1 MLARHS
7 FWPAVALC
15 AVGLAAAPARP
26 AGAQEPE
33 ALRPERPEE
42 IRLREL
48 KKRVLDDGSSSGEQA
63 AFDLFTT
70 GRLQGVD
77 LGPEGA
83 HDAFLRGVL
92 QNREGKREARL
103 CILRALRACGRF
115 RVEAACRLVQE
126 ALDDPATPVA
136 QLAVATFPTL
146 DDERGATYRYIQQQL
161 VADLRRVRPGSTRHK
176 QALGLVEVLER
187 MPNPID
193 AVGVLVAA
201 LEQAGRTPSVEAR
214 LREAL
219 QRMTAQPLEAAP
231 DWRKWYDEAKNRSL
245 AEWRLEVARQ
255 RDARLRRY
263 ESEAERYFGKML
275 ASLQADKD
283 ALLRELQSALVDAD
297 TVFAVRRAAIRELG
311 TLGKR
316 GDERAVNLLRGR
328 LTQQAAVEYDET
340 KALVIEALGET
351 EKRELLRDIEPFLG
365 GAFHVRMRMAAAGA
379 IGALKARDGVDPLL
393 GVLSETTSPNPP
405 PDDLLEVVVKALG
418 RVQANPEGK
427 VSGALLAFLRSLRA
441 GTNGSSVGPTAVST
455 SLLEKLAES
464 LGGLTYVRDGPE
476 AGRVVATLEELAAHE
491 DLNVRFFA
499 TTALGA
505 VSHPAAFPALVSRL
519 AGPTPEPAVHVRKA
533 ILDAMGQQALDRPD
547 LSEQAIRVL
556 VPFLDDPEDALRRK
570 ARQRLE
576 ELATRPPGF
585 RDNFAGL
592 AMVVDVL
599 MNSDPKRGFNKP
611 ASSAV
616 PFLTGDN
623 GLPAPEAL
631 NANQLQPP
639 QRDRYYALLEVRA
652 RGQLDTDPQ
661 AAFSDFDA
669 VVRGLDYTSPSTP
682 KARGLHL
689 GKARALLRMAPPR
702 PKEALA
708 LLTGCLTSE
717 DVPEQRVEVWTLTLE
732 AVEKLKQVDPA
743 AMPGAVALL
752 QPHLPT
758 APPEAQ
764 RKVSELLGT
773 GPR

>member
-1 MLARHS
+1 MLDRHS
-7 FWPAVALC
+7 LWAAVALC
-15 AVGLAAAPARP
+15 AFGLAAVPLRP
-26 AGAQEPE
+26 AGAQEEVPPE
-33 ALRPERPEE
+33 GPDEV
-42 IRLREL
+42 RLREL
-48 KKRVLDDGSSSGEQA
+48 KKRVLDNGAAEGEQA

-77 LGPEGA
+77 LGPEGS

-92 QNREGKREARL
+92 QNRDGKREARL
-103 CILRALRACGRF
+103 SILRALRACGRF

-126 ALDDPATPVA
+126 ALDDPAVPVS

-146 DDERGATYRYIQQQL
+146 DDERGAAYRFVEQQL
-161 VADLRRVRPGSTRHK
+161 NGELRRVRPGTPKHR
-176 QALGLVEVLER
+176 QALGLIEILER

-201 LEQAGRTPSVEAR
+201 LKQGGRTPSVEAR

-219 QRMTAQPLEAAP
+219 QRMTAQPLEDAEA
-231 DWRKWYDEAKNRSL
+231 WKKWYDEAKNRSL

-263 ESEAERYFGKML
+263 ETEAERYFAKML
-275 ASLQADKD
+275 ASLQEKD
-283 ALLRELQSALVDAD
+283 ALLRELQTALTDAE

-316 GDERAVNLLRGR
+316 GDDRAVSLLRGR
-328 LTQQAAVEYDET
+328 LVQQGGAIEYDET

-351 EKRELLRDIEPFLG
+351 GKRELLRDIEPFLG
-365 GAFHVRMRMAAAGA
+365 ATYHVRMRMAAAGA
-379 IGALKARDGVDPLL
+379 IGALQARDGVDPLL
-393 GVLSETTSPNPP
+393 GVLTETTSPNPP

-418 RVQANPEGK
+418 RVQANPDGK
-427 VSGALLAFLRSLRA
+427 VSTALLAFLRTLRA
-441 GTNGSSVGPTAVST
+441 GTNGGPAATA

-476 AGRVVATLEELAAHE
+476 AGTVTATLEELAAHE

-505 VSHPAAFPALVSRL
+505 VSHPNAFPALVARL
-519 AGPTPEPAVHVRKA
+519 VGPTPEAAVHVRKA
-533 ILDAMGQQALDRPD
+533 ILDALGQQALDRPD
-547 LSEQAIRVL
+547 LSEQAIRL
-556 VPFLDDPEDALRRK
+556 FVPFLEDPEDALRRK

-576 ELATRPPGF
+576 DLATIPPGF
-585 RDNFAGL
+585 RENFAGL

-599 MNSDPKRGFNKP
+599 MNPDPKRGFNRP
-611 ASSAV
+611 ASAAV
-616 PFLTGDN
+616 PFLTGQN
-623 GLPAPEAL
+623 GLPPAEAL
-631 NANQLQPP
+631 TPSQLQPP

-661 AAFSDFDA
+661 AAYADFDA
-669 VVRGLDYTSPSTP
+669 VIRGLDLTAPSTP

-702 PKEALA
+702 PKDALA
-708 LLTGCLTSE
+708 LLTGCLASE
-717 DVPEQRVEVWTLTLE
+717 DVPEQRLEVWTLTVE
-732 AVEKLKQVDPA
+732 AIEKLKQVDPA
-743 AMPGAVALL
+743 ATASVIAQL
-752 QPHLPT
+752 QPLQAS
-758 APPEAQ
+758 APPEIQ
-764 RKVSELLGT
+764 VKLRDLLG